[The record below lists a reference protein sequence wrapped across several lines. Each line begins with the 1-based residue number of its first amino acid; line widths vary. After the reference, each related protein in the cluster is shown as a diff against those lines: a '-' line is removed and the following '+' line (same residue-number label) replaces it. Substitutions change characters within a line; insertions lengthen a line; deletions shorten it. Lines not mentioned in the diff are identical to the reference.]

1 MTIQHPQTDKINLK
15 GLTLLELEELVTQ
28 WGEPKYRA
36 KQLMSWLYH
45 GRVET
50 FEAMT
55 NLPNKLRQ
63 RLGDRAYISGAD
75 VLTRTASNADTAIK
89 YLFKLTDGSRV
100 ESVLMYDQDRITV
113 CVSSQVGVRDGV

>member
-63 RLGDRAYISGAD
+63 RLVRYSGH
-75 VLTRTASNADTAIK
+75 
-89 YLFKLTDGSRV
+89 
-100 ESVLMYDQDRITV
+100 QRIT
-113 CVSSQVGVRDGV
+113 CPHAHSF